1 MVHVNRPAGSGREP
15 IEVFFGGEEGFF
27 FFFVENLEFCWKARW
42 LGGSERARK
51 SRLPLHYDPRH
62 ELLNN
67 C

>member
-1 MVHVNRPAGSGREP
+1 MVHVNHPTGSGSDLS
-15 IEVFFGGEEGFF
+15 EVFYGGEAFF

-42 LGGSERARK
+42 LGGSEGARK
-51 SRLPLHYDPRH
+51 SRLPLHSDPRH